1 MSVEARVLE
10 LRGVEVRVGT
20 TPLLRGVSLAVAPGE
35 LVALVGP
42 NGAGKSTLLRVLSGE
57 ITPRRGEVRWAGAPL
72 ASMDPR
78 LLARRRS
85 VLGQRSAVD
94 FPIEAAEVVALGRAP
109 HGEPAAATRKI
120 VAASMERTATGHLAE
135 RLAPTLSGGE
145 LQRVQAARVL
155 GQIARGEGTPGQL
168 ARGEGTPGQIARV
181 EGAPGQN
188 ARARA
193 EAQPEGGRAL
203 LLDEPVS
210 ALDPCHQHQL
220 LQLAAEEARG
230 GVAVV
235 CVLHDLNLVARY
247 ATRVVALDRGS
258 VVADGPPAEV
268 LRPPLL
274 ARLFRIEA
282 EVLSLPDT
290 PWPFIV
296 TRGPLSA
303 QPHPTES
310 TP

>member
-1 MSVEARVLE
+1 MPGEALGPRGADGEAVIE
-10 LRGVEVRVGT
+10 LRGVEVQAGK
-20 TPLLRGVSLAVAPGE
+20 TPLLRGISFAVAPGE

-57 ITPRRGEVRWAGAPL
+57 IAPRRGEVRWAGAPL

-78 LLARRRS
+78 LLARCRS
-85 VLGQRSAVD
+85 VLAQRSAID

-109 HGEPAAATRKI
+109 HGEPAAATRRI
-120 VAASMERTATGHLAE
+120 VAASMDRTDTAHLAE

-155 GQIARGEGTPGQL
+155 GQIAFPH
-168 ARGEGTPGQIARV
+168 P
-181 EGAPGQN
+181 P
-188 ARARA
+188 
-193 EAQPEGGRAL
+193 RAL

-220 LQLAAEEARG
+220 LQLAAEEARR

-247 ATRVVALDRGS
+247 ASRVVALDRGS
-258 VVADGPPAEV
+258 VVANGPPVEV

-282 EVLSLPDT
+282 EVLSLPGT

-296 TRGPLSA
+296 TRGPLSV
-303 QPHPTES
+303 QPHPAES
-310 TP
+310 SP

>member
-1 MSVEARVLE
+1 MIE
-10 LRGVEVRVGT
+10 LRGVEVQAGK
-20 TPLLRGVSLAVAPGE
+20 TPLLRGVSLAVASGE

-85 VLGQRSAVD
+85 VLAQRSAVD

-120 VAASMERTATGHLAE
+120 VAASMDRTATAHLAQ

-155 GQIARGEGTPGQL
+155 GQIAR
-168 ARGEGTPGQIARV
+168 V

-193 EAQPEGGRAL
+193 EAQPEGVRAL

-220 LQLAAEEARG
+220 LQLAEEEARS
-230 GVAVV
+230 GVAVI

-258 VVADGPPAEV
+258 VVADGPPVEV
-268 LRPPLL
+268 LQPPLL

-282 EVLSLPDT
+282 EVLSLPDS
-290 PWPFIV
+290 PWPFII
-296 TRGPLSA
+296 TKGPLSA

-310 TP
+310 SP

>member
-1 MSVEARVLE
+1 
-10 LRGVEVRVGT
+10 
-20 TPLLRGVSLAVAPGE
+20 
-35 LVALVGP
+35 
-42 NGAGKSTLLRVLSGE
+42 
-57 ITPRRGEVRWAGAPL
+57 
-72 ASMDPR
+72 
-78 LLARRRS
+78 
-85 VLGQRSAVD
+85 
-94 FPIEAAEVVALGRAP
+94 VVALGRAP

-155 GQIARGEGTPGQL
+155 GQI

>member
-1 MSVEARVLE
+1 VSVEARVLE

-155 GQIARGEGTPGQL
+155 GQIARGEGTPGQI
-168 ARGEGTPGQIARV
+168 ARVEGTPGQI
-181 EGAPGQN
+181 